1 MLEFHNLLRLVTRL
15 RIWGRSS
22 ESFAREWDR
31 GGRFDWLPELSIPGR
46 GHADFSLEGFAKGYS
61 RFIAEKRCDLFDL
74 DIVLEQAG
82 CSVHAPMSEIRD
94 GGLTHQTGKA
104 SGEDWAGEGHRLCQF
119 LDLPPTLGRVM
130 NQSQI
135 RADGLSAQRRYPPSR
150 RCRLL
155 LNPDPDPLT
164 EAQFG

>member
-61 RFIAEKRCDLFDL
+61 RFIAEKRCDLFYL
-74 DIVLEQAG
+74 DIEKIAALLGYESGVAF
-82 CSVHAPMSEIRD
+82 R
-94 GGLTHQTGKA
+94 KA
-104 SGEDWAGEGHRLCQF
+104 FKREVGM
-119 LDLPPTLGRVM
+119 P
-130 NQSQI
+130 
-135 RADGLSAQRRYPPSR
+135 
-150 RCRLL
+150 
-155 LNPDPDPLT
+155 
-164 EAQFG
+164 